1 METKYRS
8 CIIQYEVTVTNLNF
22 AGKGSSPDE
31 SETEKHNI
39 GYQEQVA

>member
-1 METKYRS
+1 MKL
-8 CIIQYEVTVTNLNF
+8 TNLNF

-39 GYQEQVA
+39 GYQEQVAWST